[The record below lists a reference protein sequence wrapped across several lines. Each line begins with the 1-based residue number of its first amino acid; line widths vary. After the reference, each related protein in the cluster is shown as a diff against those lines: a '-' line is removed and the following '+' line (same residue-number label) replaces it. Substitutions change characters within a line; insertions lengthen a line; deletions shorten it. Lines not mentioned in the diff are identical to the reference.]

1 MSLINSTAIPSGV
14 ATGYEIGQSLR
25 FNNPDNAYLSR
36 TFVTPTNRK
45 IWTFSVW
52 LKRSVFGAYPRIFST
67 ATGAGG
73 NTDNI
78 NFMNDDT
85 LRFISDF
92 GGLTTT
98 MKFRDPSSW
107 YHIVYAF
114 DSTQSTEANRLKLY
128 VNGTQVTSFSST
140 AYPTLNDEVDFN
152 SAIVHD
158 IGRNAPEANQNM
170 DGYLGEINWIDGQAK
185 APTDLGEFGDY
196 GEWKPIEYSG
206 TYGNNGF
213 YLPFKQDYTVEGFS
227 TVTYRGTGSSHYI
240 GGVGFSPDLVWV
252 KKRSAAGNHKLHDQ
266 VRGPNKYLD
275 SNTTSVEGSGGT
287 QYLTAFSADGFTVGT
302 EGVMNANAATF
313 VAWNWDMGGS
323 NATNTAGSI
332 DSTVRANASYGQ
344 SIVSYTGDG
353 GTATVGHG
361 LSSAPE
367 MIILKTRDTDQFWV
381 VYHANN
387 TANPETDY
395 LRLNGTNATTD
406 DTYWDDTAPTNA
418 LFSLRSGAAVNK
430 LNDKFIAYCFH
441 SVTGYS
447 KIGSYTGN
455 GSTTGPSV
463 TLGFAPAFLLIKSST
478 QGEPWSLIDNMRT
491 HTTAG
496 LENVLTANTSAA
508 ETQYYVDLNSNGF
521 QIKDTTGVLNANSQ
535 TYIYMAFAD
544 KREYAYW
551 LDQSGNNND
560 WTSNNLTDSDV
571 MVDSPTN
578 NFATMNP
585 LFRGAPN
592 TGDVDSAHTL
602 TEGNLKM
609 RASANKMLCPT
620 LIPTSGKCY
629 AEFYVNAK
637 STYGPSFGWVS
648 NDYTQT
654 NLSTNTGLWR
664 LYSRGASDQLIL
676 YPEAASSVTIESAAL
691 HNGDI
696 IQFAWDCASGKAWI
710 GRNNTWYNSSL
721 GTTGNPSTGANPTIT
736 TTVAKITNNFIP
748 FIASADD
755 NSTMTLN
762 FGQDSSFASAAT
774 AQGNQ
779 DGNDIGDFYY
789 APPTGFLAL
798 CTKNLPDVAVIPSEQ
813 FNSVLYTG
821 TDATNSTHA
830 ISGIGFQPDFVW
842 TKDRDATYDHYLFDS
857 VRGTGVTK
865 GLSSSSSRVEGMA
878 NESYDALSSFDS
890 DGFTITGAAFGSL
903 YQDRGSADYVSWN
916 WKAGNAT
923 LGTGAF
929 TQGSSASTCSRNA
942 DAGFSIVSYTGT
954 GSTATVGHGLSNPP
968 EMMIIRSR
976 DVLDN
981 WLVFANTGSMDATDG
996 LYLDSTTAKLDSDTF
1011 FNDTAP
1017 TNSLFTVKSHST
1029 CNTNTK
1035 PYIAYCFHSVEG
1047 YSKVGSYKGNAN
1059 ADGAFV
1065 YTGFRP
1071 AYILIKNI
1079 DSAEPWVIQDTA
1091 RSPFNPRDDVLFA
1104 NTTDAEVDWAS
1115 YPLDILSNGF
1125 KPRNTGSST
1134 NSAHTFIYLAF
1145 AETPFKYSNAR

>member
-560 WTSNNLTDSDV
+560 WTSNNLTESDV

-578 NFATMNP
+578 NFCTLNP
-585 LFRGAPN
+585 LDRD
-592 TGDVDSAHTL
+592 GDVVVS
-602 TEGNLKM
+602 EGNLKG
-609 RASANKMLCPT
+609 SAAGAQHDAIRGTFGMST
-620 LIPTSGKCY
+620 GKWY
-629 AEFYVNAK
+629 YEAVLPAVESYVH
-637 STYGPSFGWVS
+637 FGIS
-648 NDYTQT
+648 NTTWLVTGNVYDSALNWTFQS
-654 NLSTNTGLWR
+654 NGSTNNGSNTNSGITAL
-664 LYSRGASDQLIL
+664 
-676 YPEAASSVTIESAAL
+676 SA
-691 HNGDI
+691 GDI
-696 IQFAWDCASGKAWI
+696 VQVAYDLDAGKIWW
-710 GRNNTWYNSSL
+710 GVNNTWVLS
-721 GTTGNPSTGANPTIT
+721 GNPSTAANPVYSNLSGTLAP
-736 TTVAKITNNFIP
+736 VGGFYQA
-748 FIASADD
+748 ADGA
-755 NSTMTLN
+755 TFN
-762 FGQDSSFASAAT
+762 FGQDSSFAGAKT

-798 CTKNLPDVAVIPSEQ
+798 CTSNLPDVAVVPSEH
-813 FNSVLYTG
+813 FNTVLYTG